1 MTDPGAGII
10 GVVDSD
16 YQIEPGFLRR
26 CAPAFADPWIGFV
39 QSPQDYRGWQEAPYY
54 RRLYYSYKY
63 FFAVSQPARN
73 EHDGAIFAGTMGLI
87 RRVALEQLGGWDEWC
102 ITEDAE
108 LSLRLLRAG
117 WTGWHVGESWG
128 RPYETFAAN
137 SLGTLNLLQSVV
149 DLEIVGLT
157 VQTDAAITGTGYT
170 ITVGFGASVI
180 QEVLDSLYVD
190 ELIGRDPHDV
200 REIWQQLYY
209 GKAHWIG
216 RAGATT
222 MAQAAVD
229 IALWDII
236 AKAAGRP
243 LWQQLGGGRRSD
255 IPVYNSHA
263 GWLNYSIDQLKD
275 EALRLLERGY
285 SALKMKVGLADTH
298 EDYRRVQAVRRA
310 IGDDT
315 VLMVDANQKWDLMQA
330 SFAARRFE
338 DLGLAWLEE
347 PLHPDDIGAHCTLK
361 ERTSIPIALGEHVYT
376 SYAFRDYLD
385 NGAVDVIQVDVC
397 RVGGIT
403 PWLEVAAMAHAHGIR
418 VCPHC
423 GDLMQVHQHLVK
435 AIPNSWYLE
444 VIPLWDVGPFER
456 QVRIADGKCL
466 TPTDPGASTDLTALA
481 LQTYRVS

>member
-1 MTDPGAGII
+1 MRITGSESF
-10 GVVDSD
+10 V
-16 YQIEPGFLRR
+16 LRI
-26 CAPAFADPWIGFV
+26 PVG
-39 QSPQDYRGWQEAPYY
+39 G
-54 RRLYYSYKY
+54 
-63 FFAVSQPARN
+63 
-73 EHDGAIFAGTMGLI
+73 
-87 RRVALEQLGGWDEWC
+87 RVAD
-102 ITEDAE
+102 
-108 LSLRLLRAG
+108 SM
-117 WTGWHVGESWG
+117 
-128 RPYETFAAN
+128 
-137 SLGTLNLLQSVV
+137 QSVV

-157 VQTDAAITGTGYT
+157 VETDAGITGTGYT

-310 IGDDT
+310 IGDNT

-376 SYAFRDYLD
+376 SYAFRDYLA